1 MLDAEDLQSSKE
13 LARAQRKDLQM
24 SAGTSYTL
32 IVDSCF
38 AAKEVEWEHHA
49 RARNVNRRVV
59 VPLEKLVAELG
70 WD

>member
-1 MLDAEDLQSSKE
+1 MLEAEDLQSSRE

-38 AAKEVEWEHHA
+38 AAEVEWKQHA
-49 RARNVNRRVV
+49 RARNVYRKVV
-59 VPLEKLVAELG
+59 VPLEKLVSELG
-70 WD
+70 WT